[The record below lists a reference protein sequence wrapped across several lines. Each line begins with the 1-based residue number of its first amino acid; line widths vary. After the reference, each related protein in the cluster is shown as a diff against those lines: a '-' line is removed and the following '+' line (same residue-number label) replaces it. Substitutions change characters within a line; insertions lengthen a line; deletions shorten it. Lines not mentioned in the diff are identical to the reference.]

1 MRFEIF
7 IEREAIEEI
16 TEAEK
21 WYEEKSLQ
29 ALKNFIKEIEEAFK
43 YLRLLLLNIESY
55 SII

>member
-21 WYEEKSLQ
+21 WYEEKSYRPRKIL
-29 ALKNFIKEIEEAFK
+29 
-43 YLRLLLLNIESY
+43 
-55 SII
+55 